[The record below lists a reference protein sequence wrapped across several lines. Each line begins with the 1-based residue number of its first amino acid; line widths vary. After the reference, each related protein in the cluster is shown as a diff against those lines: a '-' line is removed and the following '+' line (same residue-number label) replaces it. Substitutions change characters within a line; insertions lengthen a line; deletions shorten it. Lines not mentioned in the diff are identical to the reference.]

1 MWKIIGHEWA
11 ETLLVR
17 HLQSNGVR
25 HAYLFTGP
33 EGVGKRTLA
42 RRMAQAWLCTQPPAL
57 GQSCGVC
64 RACQGIER
72 GAFPDWHVLRPDGA
86 GGSIRVEAV
95 RELERQLALSP
106 YEARGRVALLDSFH
120 LATEGA
126 CNAVLKTLEEPPP
139 KVLLLVT
146 ALSTDDLL
154 PTIVSRC
161 EVIRLRPVPR
171 PQVEDA
177 LRAEGASEDEARQLA
192 AEASGRPGW
201 ALRLLRDPAR
211 RQARKRSLDDLRAL
225 LRNGRAERLVY
236 AEKLVGRWKDLASY
250 EEKRGALLD
259 HLEPW
264 AEALRLA
271 MREAVGAGES
281 GVGGGLGLGT
291 SIEGRAAEMIRGVQA
306 IERAAEGL
314 RRNAHL
320 QLAVESML
328 LELPY
333 FGSE

>member
-1 MWKIIGHEWA
+1 MWHMIGHEWA
-11 ETLLVR
+11 ETLLRR
-17 HLQSNGVR
+17 HLESNGVR

-42 RRMAQAWLCTQPPAL
+42 RRLAQAWLCTQPPAL
-57 GQSCGVC
+57 GEACGAC
-64 RACQGIER
+64 RACQGIEH
-72 GAFPDWHVLRPDGA
+72 GAFPDWHVLQPDGA
-86 GGSIRVEAV
+86 GGAIRVEAV

-126 CNAVLKTLEEPPP
+126 SNAVLKTLEEPPP
-139 KVLLLVT
+139 KVLMLVT
-146 ALSTDDLL
+146 ALSTEDLL
-154 PTIVSRC
+154 PTLVSRC

-171 PQVEDA
+171 TQVEAA
-177 LRAEGASEDEARQLA
+177 LLEDGAAEAEARQLA

-201 ALRLLRDPAR
+201 ALRLLRDPSR
-211 RQARKRSLDDLRAL
+211 RQSRTRSLDDLRAL
-225 LRNGRAERLVY
+225 LRKGRAERLAY
-236 AEKLVGRWKDLASY
+236 AEKLVGRWKDLESY

-264 AEALRLA
+264 SEALRMA
-271 MREAVGAGES
+271 MREALGAGEP
-281 GVGGGLGLGT
+281 GVGGGIVSGASSG
-291 SIEGRAAEMIRGVQA
+291 GRAADVIRGVRA
-306 IERAAEGL
+306 IERVAEGL

-320 QLAVESML
+320 QMAVESML

-333 FGSE
+333 LGSE

>member
-11 ETLLVR
+11 ETLLRR
-17 HLQSNGVR
+17 HLESNGVR

-42 RRMAQAWLCTQPPAL
+42 RRMAQAWMCAQPPAP
-57 GQSCGVC
+57 GEPCGVC
-64 RACQGIER
+64 RSCQGIER
-72 GAFPDWHVLRPDGA
+72 DAFPDWHVLQPDSA
-86 GGSIRVEAV
+86 GGAIRVEAV

-106 YEARGRVALLDSFH
+106 FEARGRVALLGSFH

-126 CNAVLKTLEEPPP
+126 SNAVLKTLEEPPP

-146 ALSTDDLL
+146 APSTEDLL
-154 PTIVSRC
+154 PTLVSRC

-171 PQVEDA
+171 PRVETA
-177 LRAEGASEDEARQLA
+177 LREEGASEEEARQLA

-201 ALRLLRDPAR
+201 AIRLLRDPAR
-211 RQARKRSLDDLRAL
+211 RQSRTRSLDDLRAL
-225 LRNGRAERLVY
+225 LRNGRAERLAY
-236 AEKLVGRWKDLASY
+236 AEKLVGRWKDLESY
-250 EEKRGALLD
+250 EEKRGALLE

-264 AEALRLA
+264 SEALRLA
-271 MREAVGAGES
+271 MRDALGAGEPW
-281 GVGGGLGLGT
+281 VVDGLMPGA
-291 SIEGRAAEMIRGVQA
+291 SMEGRAAAMIRGVQA
-306 IERAAEGL
+306 IERVVEGL

-320 QLAVESML
+320 QMAVESML